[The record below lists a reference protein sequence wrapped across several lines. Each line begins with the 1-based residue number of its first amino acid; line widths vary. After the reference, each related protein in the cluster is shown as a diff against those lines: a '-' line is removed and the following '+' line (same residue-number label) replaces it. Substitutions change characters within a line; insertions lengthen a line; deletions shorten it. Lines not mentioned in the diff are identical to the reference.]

1 MNWFQIKAYLRYLG
15 KKKHKQGDRTS
26 SSFIEEL
33 FNHVF
38 YEELPY
44 YHYDLINDIRNDL
57 LQSSKQII
65 VSDLGAG
72 SKKFNDNRRSVGEL
86 VKYNAS
92 PRKQGELI
100 ARLVS
105 YFKPER
111 IIELGTSL
119 GIGSLYFALPNSKA
133 QIHTIEGCENLAEQ
147 AKINFQIAQAKNIK
161 QHIGNFREI
170 LPVILNN
177 LDAVNM
183 VYFDGHHDYR
193 ATIDYFQVC
202 LPKAAPGAVFIFDDI
217 YWSEGMAMAWQ
228 EILAHAS
235 VAVSFDLFRF
245 GIVILNMEIE
255 KQHYVLNW
263 SWRE

>member
-1 MNWFQIKAYLRYLG
+1 VSWFQIKAYLSYWG
-15 KKKHKQGDRTS
+15 KKKYKQGDMIS
-26 SSFIEEL
+26 PSLAEEL
-33 FNHVF
+33 INHVF

-44 YHYDLINDIRNDL
+44 YHYHLINDIRNDL
-57 LQSSKQII
+57 LQSRKQIV

-72 SKKFNDNRRSVGEL
+72 SKKFNDNKRSIRGL

-105 YFKPER
+105 FFKPEL

-119 GIGSLYFALPNSKA
+119 GIGSLYLALPNSKA
-133 QIHTIEGCENLAEQ
+133 QIHTIEGCKNLAEQ
-147 AKINFQIAQAKNIK
+147 AGINFQIAQAKNIK

-170 LPVILNN
+170 LPVVLKNM
-177 LDAVNM
+177 DGVDM
-183 VYFDGHHDYR
+183 VYFDGHHDYL
-193 ATIDYFQVC
+193 ATMDYFQVC

-217 YWSEGMAMAWQ
+217 YWSEGMAKAWQ
-228 EILAHAS
+228 EITAHAS

-245 GIVILNMEIE
+245 GIVILNKEIK

-263 SWRE
+263 SWRG